1 MVIIVRVVL
10 KPLFDAELP
19 SGFEDILKAKLTGRE
34 VRTGA
39 EVEVDL
45 LGKPL
50 RFRVLLA
57 EPSPVKVGKDTRV
70 ELTGGTVEVFDVE
83 FEDPV
88 EGVLP
93 FGKGF
98 VVISP
103 RRVIVLNQSG
113 QKVYSDE
120 FEELNSVKVSED
132 TVVIVHEGNKIR
144 IVKP

>member
-1 MVIIVRVVL
+1 MRVVL

-19 SGFEDILKAKLTGRE
+19 SGFEDILKAKLSGRE

-39 EVEVDL
+39 EIEVEL

-57 EPSPVKVGKDTRV
+57 EPSPLRIGKGVNV
-70 ELTGGTVEVFDVE
+70 EMVEGPLEVFDVE
-83 FEDPV
+83 FNDPI

-93 FGKGF
+93 FEKGF
-98 VVISP
+98 VVMFP
-103 RRVIVLNQSG
+103 RRVLILNRNG
-113 QKVYSDE
+113 QKIYSDE
-120 FEELNSVKVSED
+120 FDELNSVNVSND
-132 TVVIVHEGNKIR
+132 VVVIVHDRSKIR